1 MEHSPS
7 QREDL
12 LCQTQKL
19 LSLFGGR
26 WEGCWRKGRVKELP
40 VFLVAWQKEK
50 EEGRSQFEKSKNLRK
65 KEKKA
70 PYPPPPSYPMIAVMK
85 SKRPS
90 RFKTQVNIDPS
101 NVSSPLTC
109 ILYRW
114 HPLSRLDPNA
124 IFSMDKEV
132 DKERQRQQPR

>member
-1 MEHSPS
+1 MLAEGKGEGATGVSG
-7 QREDL
+7 RL
-12 LCQTQKL
+12 AKGKR
-19 LSLFGGR
+19 GG
-26 WEGCWRKGRVKELP
+26 
-40 VFLVAWQKEK
+40 EK
-50 EEGRSQFEKSKNLRK
+50 SEFEKSKNLRK

-70 PYPPPPSYPMIAVMK
+70 PYPPPPSYPMLAVMK